1 MLGTKIKSLEKL
13 ISLIGKAVSVDKDIP
28 RIVEEHEKY
37 LKVLRKEN
45 AATQQLLLKDQT
57 QKEKERVEKE
67 RLI

>member
-13 ISLIGKAVSVDKDIP
+13 ISLIDKAVSVDKDIP
-28 RIVEEHEKY
+28 RILEEHEKY

-45 AATQQLLLKDQT
+45 AASQQLLLKDQT

-67 RLI
+67 KLI